1 MSSISTFLFSVAGS
15 LHTWRKTRKGKQITN
30 NKHQSKMSQIIA
42 IRGRQILDSRGN
54 PTVEVEVFT
63 EQGAMGRAA
72 VPSGASTGIHEA
84 CELRDNDKSVYMG
97 KGVLQAVNNVNNV
110 LNEELRGMY
119 VEEQRAIDQ
128 KMIEVDGTPNKSRL
142 GANAI
147 LGVSLACAKAA
158 AMESGQQLY
167 RYLGGCGAYMLPI
180 PMMNILN
187 GGSHAD
193 NSIDF
198 QEFMIMPVGAPTFTE
213 ALRMG
218 AEVFHNLRSVLKSR
232 GMSTNVGDEGGFAP
246 NLASND
252 DAIQVVCQAIEKAG
266 YRPGED
272 IFIGLDAAASEYYNP
287 ETGLYEMRWSTG
299 DKYNA
304 TEMVDFWKRWVEQYP
319 VISIE
324 DGMAE
329 DDCDGWKLLTD
340 TIGDRCQLVGDDL
353 FVTNVERLQMG
364 LDRKVANSI
373 LVKLNQ
379 IGTLS
384 ETIDAVNLATR
395 NGYTSIISHRSGET
409 EDTTIADLVVAL
421 NTGLIKTGSASRT
434 DRICKYNQLM
444 RIEEALGDQAAYLG
458 KDFKF
463 LK

>member
-1 MSSISTFLFSVAGS
+1 
-15 LHTWRKTRKGKQITN
+15 
-30 NKHQSKMSQIIA
+30 MSQIIA

-72 VPSGASTGIHEA
+72 VPSGASTGVHEA
-84 CELRDNDKSVYMG
+84 CELRDGDKSVYLG
-97 KGVLQAVNNVNNV
+97 KGVLQAVNNVNTV
-110 LNEELRGMY
+110 LNDELRGMY
-119 VEEQRAIDQ
+119 VDEQRAVDQ
-128 KMIEVDGTPNKSRL
+128 KMIELDGTDNKRRL

-158 AMESGQQLY
+158 AMETGQQLY
-167 RYLGGCGAYMLPI
+167 RYLGGCGGYLLPV

-218 AEVFHNLRSVLKSR
+218 AEVFHNLRTVLKSR
-232 GMSTNVGDEGGFAP
+232 NMSTNVGDEGGFAP

-252 DAIQVVCQAIEKAG
+252 EAIQVVCQAIEKAG

-272 IFIGLDAAASEYYNP
+272 VFIALDAAASEYYNP

-299 DKYNA
+299 EKYNA

-329 DDCDGWKLLTD
+329 DDWDGWKLLTD
-340 TIGDRCQLVGDDL
+340 AIGDRCQLVGDDL
-353 FVTNVERLQMG
+353 FVTNVQRLQMG

-379 IGTLS
+379 IGTLT
-384 ETIDAVNLATR
+384 ETIDAVSLATR

-409 EDTTIADLVVAL
+409 EDTTIADLVVAF

-444 RIEEALGDQAAYLG
+444 RIEEALADQAQYLG
-458 KDFKF
+458 RNFKF
-463 LK
+463 IKK